1 MCGDFSPDLN
11 YGLFC
16 LTGLRKNKVIHK
28 LPLTLITDSVR
39 SISKP
44 NTKSPVLVGGKG
56 KIMTKQTLASP
67 LGATY
72 SITFDK
78 ADNWGSIECVYR
90 VSVWHD
96 TNTNEIAIIIER
108 SQSDKDGRY
117 SKHFKDCETQHSDAE
132 RWVNDIIQF
141 PNPIAGV
148 FLMEAWKE

>member
-1 MCGDFSPDLN
+1 VCGDFSPDLN
-11 YGLFC
+11 YSLFC

-28 LPLTLITDSVR
+28 LPLTLIT
-39 SISKP
+39 
-44 NTKSPVLVGGKG
+44 GKVVT
-56 KIMTKQTLASP
+56 MTKQTLASP

-117 SKHFKDCETQHSDAE
+117 SKHFRDCETQHSDAE